1 MGKSKKTTE
10 KKNKK
15 RFEGEEE
22 LQHDKDLIDVMD
34 NDICVDVTD
43 VDTVDKKTVD
53 KKKKKSGGGATTTE
67 SGSGARKIVEFTT
80 RDGKHVKFERGG
92 MSKETIARRKMRN
105 KIRTYL
111 KTNPNI
117 VEQLPYK
124 LCFRVKKK

>member
-22 LQHDKDLIDVMD
+22 MQHDKDLIDVMD
-34 NDICVDVTD
+34 NDICDD
-43 VDTVDKKTVD
+43 ISDNDTVDK
-53 KKKKKSGGGATTTE
+53 KKKKKSGGGAITTTTG
-67 SGSGARKIVEFTT
+67 SGSGVRKIVEFTT
-80 RDGKHVKFERGG
+80 RDGKHVKFERNA

-105 KIRTYL
+105 KLRTYL

-124 LCFRVKKK
+124 LCFRIKKK